1 MMNLIKYEAARQA
14 LVEAHSVDEVKGIRD
29 KAEALRI
36 YAQQAKDT
44 QLEYYAAEIRVRAER
59 RAGEL
64 LRDTGKD
71 KGGGDTST
79 GSRARP
85 VQTVPT
91 LSDMNITKDQSS
103 QWQRLASVPEETFE
117 KKIAEAKDSDEP
129 LSLRRILS
137 KKEVIPFSGEYEW
150 YTPDIYLEM
159 AKEVMGSID
168 TDPASSKIANKRV
181 KAETFYTQ
189 SQNGL
194 TKDWFGNV
202 FLNPPYCMP
211 EIEQFLNKLLAEYAK
226 GNVKQAIVLTN
237 NSTDTNWWQG
247 LAVATGIC
255 FPSHR
260 IQFIAEDGKTKSSP
274 LRGQTFFHLGK
285 SHDTFHKVFGDIGI
299 VF

>member
-64 LRDTGKD
+64 LRDTEKHPAG
-71 KGGGDTST
+71 
-79 GSRARP
+79 RP
-85 VQTVPT
+85 SKSVERDDQLPPT
-91 LSDMNITKDQSS
+91 LTEMNITKDQSS

-150 YTPDIYLEM
+150 YTPEIYLEM
-159 AKEVMGSID
+159 AREVMGSID
-168 TDPASSKIANKRV
+168 TDPASSKIANKCV

-194 TKDWFGNV
+194 TKDWIGNV

-211 EIEQFLNKLLAEYAK
+211 EIDQFLNKLLAEYAK

-247 LAVATGIC
+247 LAGATGIC

-285 SHDTFHKVFGDIGI
+285 SHDTFYKVFGDIGI

>member
-1 MMNLIKYEAARQA
+1 MSDFWWQVAEQEQQEQESELSEATGIGVNRVSQVARSGKR
-14 LVEAHSVDEVKGIRD
+14 L
-29 KAEALRI
+29 
-36 YAQQAKDT
+36 
-44 QLEYYAAEIRVRAER
+44 

-64 LRDTGKD
+64 LRDTEKHPAG
-71 KGGGDTST
+71 
-79 GSRARP
+79 RP
-85 VQTVPT
+85 SKSVERDDQLPPT
-91 LSDMNITKDQSS
+91 LTEMNITKDQSS

-150 YTPDIYLEM
+150 YTPEIYLEM
-159 AKEVMGSID
+159 AREVMGSID
-168 TDPASSKIANKRV
+168 TDPASSKIANKSV

-194 TKDWFGNV
+194 TKDWIGNV

-247 LAVATGIC
+247 LAGATGIC

-285 SHDTFHKVFGDIGI
+285 SHDTFYKVFGDIGI

>member
-1 MMNLIKYEAARQA
+1 MPKQQGARGIGKK
-14 LVEAHSVDEVKGIRD
+14 VDSSE
-29 KAEALRI
+29 
-36 YAQQAKDT
+36 
-44 QLEYYAAEIRVRAER
+44 
-59 RAGEL
+59 
-64 LRDTGKD
+64 
-71 KGGGDTST
+71 TS
-79 GSRARP
+79 P
-85 VQTVPT
+85 
-91 LSDMNITKDQSS
+91 LSDIGISYDQSS

-137 KKEVIPFSGEYEW
+137 KKEVISFSGEYEW
-150 YTPDIYLEM
+150 YTPEIYLEM

-194 TKDWFGNV
+194 TKDWLGNV

-247 LAVATGIC
+247 LAGAAGIC

>member
-1 MMNLIKYEAARQA
+1 VK
-14 LVEAHSVDEVKGIRD
+14 DE
-29 KAEALRI
+29 
-36 YAQQAKDT
+36 T
-44 QLEYYAAEIRVRAER
+44 
-59 RAGEL
+59 
-64 LRDTGKD
+64 
-71 KGGGDTST
+71 
-79 GSRARP
+79 
-85 VQTVPT
+85 PT
-91 LSDMNITKDQSS
+91 LDDMNITKDQSS

-150 YTPDIYLEM
+150 YTPEIYLEM
-159 AKEVMGSID
+159 AREVMGSID
-168 TDPASSKIANKRV
+168 TDPASSKIANKSV

-194 TKDWFGNV
+194 TKDWIGNV

-247 LAVATGIC
+247 LAGATGIC

-285 SHDTFHKVFGDIGI
+285 SHDTFYKVFGDIGI

>member
-64 LRDTGKD
+64 LRDTEKHPAG
-71 KGGGDTST
+71 
-79 GSRARP
+79 RP
-85 VQTVPT
+85 SKSVERDDQLPPT
-91 LSDMNITKDQSS
+91 LTEMNITKDQSS

-150 YTPDIYLEM
+150 YTPEIYLEM
-159 AKEVMGSID
+159 AREVMGSID
-168 TDPASSKIANKRV
+168 TDPASSKIANKSV

-194 TKDWFGNV
+194 TKDWIGNV

-247 LAVATGIC
+247 LAGATGIC

-285 SHDTFHKVFGDIGI
+285 SHDTFYKVFGDIGI

>member
-64 LRDTGKD
+64 LKDTN
-71 KGGGDTST
+71 
-79 GSRARP
+79 SRAKP
-85 VQTVPT
+85 GQYQQESSLPT
-91 LSDMNITKDQSS
+91 LDDMSITKDQSS

-150 YTPDIYLEM
+150 YTPEIYLEM
-159 AKEVMGSID
+159 AREVMGSID

-194 TKDWFGNV
+194 TKDWIGNV

-247 LAVATGIC
+247 LAGATGIC

-285 SHDTFHKVFGDIGI
+285 SHDTFYKVFGDIGI